1 MWRPGDLVL
10 GEEAFVPLCN
20 LRRVKC
26 SPRTP
31 IHLSMGRNWR
41 KRYEEGRF
49 SILESMIEELVG
61 ALGHDVGRIL
71 TDGVG
76 WRCSVLRGADVV
88 VLVRKGVKE
97 EVGLSIATDWR
108 RGIVMNVVSVEE
120 LPHVVGIV
128 A

>member
-1 MWRPGDLVL
+1 
-10 GEEAFVPLCN
+10 
-20 LRRVKC
+20 
-26 SPRTP
+26 
-31 IHLSMGRNWR
+31 MGRNWR